1 MKIFINLITFM
12 PFEDLK
18 FFSIYEAINTLKDHK
33 ILTEFVSPSVS
44 SIIIIKEIFNIK
56 LRMYINYF

>member
-1 MKIFINLITFM
+1 MNLITFM

-44 SIIIIKEIFNIK
+44 SKNIDLK
-56 LRMYINYF
+56 LFF